1 VEVRKFRKYFEPAT
15 LSRLSVFKENAPPPP
30 LKVVEG
36 KEN

>member
-15 LSRLSVFKENAPPPP
+15 LSRLSVFKENAPPP